1 MQNIAILLQNIFA
14 SCLQFFYCFLLFF
27 FVLFCVRLF
36 FLLFLCCKI
45 CLQHFIISV
54 FAVYLCKYDLIIL
67 FTLAFRISQYYCKMF
82 LRVVYYKLFFLLLLY
97 CFSLFCSVLF
107 CVCLFFFFILLHNMS
122 TKVYI
127 FFAVYPCKYDLIIL
141 FKLE

>member
-82 LRVVYYKLFFLLLLY
+82 LRVVYYKLFF
-97 CFSLFCSVLF
+97 FIAFVLFFFVLF
-107 CVCLFFFFILLHNMS
+107 CFVLCLFVLFFYFVAQYVYKSLHFLCS
-122 TKVYI
+122 I
-127 FFAVYPCKYDLIIL
+127 SL
-141 FKLE
+141 